1 MQLQNVFKE
10 VFNEKILENYIG
22 RSRDLLTSTFIDF
35 EQVRDLGE
43 PINKWIPFVF
53 RNRRIKYIDY
63 EAYLCFMNI
72 EDINLN
78 YQLINEEEESI
89 IFKECL

>member
-1 MQLQNVFKE
+1 
-10 VFNEKILENYIG
+10 
-22 RSRDLLTSTFIDF
+22 
-35 EQVRDLGE
+35 LGE

-53 RNRRIKYIDY
+53 HNRRIKNGDY

-89 IFKECL
+89 IFKDCL